1 MSTHKHQFFL
11 SYMFWHSL
19 WLIMQPPPP
28 STWCYHFSCRPSI
41 NSGATPITFQAGGR
55 QHNRLRC
62 CQNLMSF
69 CYFLLHL
76 NLTNTIQNLDCSLQ
90 VVRKW
95 AEWCTENLN
104 KVTLVSLT
112 WHQTKVCNLLCLENS
127 NSSYYGTQLGTF
139 LTQANCMFP
148 VYNGATAEL
157 NTDW

>member
-1 MSTHKHQFFL
+1 MHLSNSVLESVPWNEHTQAPILPFIHVLAQFVIN
-11 SYMFWHSL
+11 YAA
-19 WLIMQPPPP
+19 PPPRV
-28 STWCYHFSCRPSI
+28 TQ
-41 NSGATPITFQAGGR
+41 ITFQAGGR
-55 QHNRLRC
+55 QHNRLKC

-112 WHQTKVCNLLCLENS
+112 WHQTKVCNLQCLENS

-148 VYNGATAEL
+148 MYNGATAEL